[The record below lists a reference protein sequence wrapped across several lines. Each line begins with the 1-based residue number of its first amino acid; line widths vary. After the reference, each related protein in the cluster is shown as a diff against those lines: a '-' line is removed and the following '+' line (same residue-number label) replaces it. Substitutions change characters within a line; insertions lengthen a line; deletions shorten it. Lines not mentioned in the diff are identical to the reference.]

1 MLNRQQLETLRRCQ
15 AALRYHQ
22 LYIYCLFHRLLAA
35 RKLSMANS
43 NQQQQTSVSAGD
55 NNITS
60 RVDIQSLSSSSSSSS
75 NTSNNLL
82 NQSMVDFASLL
93 EIPLFNE
100 LMLVYEIQY
109 NATKD
114 ALKHFLEEQP
124 SLILPLFTNVLW
136 SLLVNPLLAIS
147 PVANLN
153 LFAQDLPTS
162 TGDLQKIAGEMLD
175 KIKEPS
181 NSMQNVINPQQCNQ
195 RAHNQLNNHT
205 DKRTRNIHRAEN
217 QKNSSI
223 LCNVCAKPLKN
234 RAAFVK
240 HRRRHLG
247 ISELAFACGTCDKRC
262 SERRHLAVHCKNKHH
277 EMPSV
282 PSKIGLR
289 NDPEQDMITLNDS
302 TEENPDLVPEVN
314 SMNEKVL
321 VKLWQSDDDKNS
333 IPNGINMSNQ
343 S

>member
-1 MLNRQQLETLRRCQ
+1 
-15 AALRYHQ
+15 
-22 LYIYCLFHRLLAA
+22 
-35 RKLSMANS
+35 MANNS
-43 NQQQQTSVSAGD
+43 QQQQASASTND

-60 RVDIQSLSSSSSSSS
+60 NVDNHPSSSDT
-75 NTSNNLL
+75 NNNLV
-82 NQSMVDFASLL
+82 NQPIVDFASLL

-124 SLILPLFTNVLW
+124 NLILPLFTNVLW
-136 SLLVNPLLAIS
+136 NLLVNPLLAIN
-147 PVANLN
+147 PVTNLN
-153 LFAQDLPTS
+153 LSTQDMPIP
-162 TGDLQKIAGEMLD
+162 TGDLQKIAGEMLN
-175 KIKEPS
+175 KTKTP
-181 NSMQNVINPQQCNQ
+181 NNMQNVINPQRCNQ
-195 RAHNQLNNHT
+195 RVHAQLDNHT
-205 DKRTRNIHRAEN
+205 YKRTRIMNRAEN
-217 QKNSSI
+217 QKNNSI

-277 EMPSV
+277 EMPSA
-282 PSKIGLR
+282 PSKPGFGSNL
-289 NDPEQDMITLNDS
+289 EQDMINLNDS
-302 TEENPDLVPEVN
+302 KEESPDSVPEIN
-314 SMNEKVL
+314 SVNEKVL

-333 IPNGINMSNQ
+333 IPNGRDMCNQ
-343 S
+343 L

>member
-1 MLNRQQLETLRRCQ
+1 MLSLSHQQLEVLRRYR
-15 AALRYHQ
+15 AALHCRQ
-22 LYIYCLFHRLLAA
+22 LYIYSLFHRLLATT
-35 RKLSMANS
+35 KLLMANS
-43 NQQQQTSVSAGD
+43 NQQQHASAFASD
-55 NNITS
+55 NNTTS
-60 RVDIQSLSSSSSSSS
+60 KVDNQPQSS
-75 NTSNNLL
+75 NTSNNLF
-82 NQSMVDFASLL
+82 NQSMIDLASLL

-153 LFAQDLPTS
+153 SSAQDLPIS
-162 TGDLQKIAGEMLD
+162 AEDLQKIVEEMLD
-175 KIKEPS
+175 KTKTPD
-181 NSMQNVINPQQCNQ
+181 NSMQNVPNPQQCNQ
-195 RAHNQLNNHT
+195 RTPNQLNNNT
-205 DKRTRNIHRAEN
+205 DKRTRSANRAEN
-217 QKNSSI
+217 KNSSI

-277 EMPSV
+277 EMPS
-282 PSKIGLR
+282 LR
-289 NDPEQDMITLNDS
+289 NNAEKKDMIILNNSKEESPDS
-302 TEENPDLVPEVN
+302 IPEIKSV
-314 SMNEKVL
+314 NEKVL

-333 IPNGINMSNQ
+333 ISNGTHTFNQ

>member
-1 MLNRQQLETLRRCQ
+1 
-15 AALRYHQ
+15 
-22 LYIYCLFHRLLAA
+22 
-35 RKLSMANS
+35 MANNS
-43 NQQQQTSVSAGD
+43 QQQQASASTND

-60 RVDIQSLSSSSSSSS
+60 NVDNHPSSSDT
-75 NTSNNLL
+75 NNNLV
-82 NQSMVDFASLL
+82 NQPIVDFASLL

-124 SLILPLFTNVLW
+124 NLILPLFTNVLW
-136 SLLVNPLLAIS
+136 NLLVNPLLAIN
-147 PVANLN
+147 PVTNLN
-153 LFAQDLPTS
+153 LSTQDMPIP
-162 TGDLQKIAGEMLD
+162 TGDLQKIAGEMLN
-175 KIKEPS
+175 KTKTP
-181 NSMQNVINPQQCNQ
+181 NNMQNVINPQRCNQ
-195 RAHNQLNNHT
+195 RVHAQLDNHT
-205 DKRTRNIHRAEN
+205 YKRTRIMNRAEN
-217 QKNSSI
+217 KNNSI

-277 EMPSV
+277 EMPSA
-282 PSKIGLR
+282 PSKPGFGSNL
-289 NDPEQDMITLNDS
+289 EQDMINLNDS
-302 TEENPDLVPEVN
+302 KEESPDSVPEIN
-314 SMNEKVL
+314 SVNEKVL

-333 IPNGINMSNQ
+333 IPNGRDMCNQ
-343 S
+343 L

>member
-1 MLNRQQLETLRRCQ
+1 MLSLSHLQLEVLRRYRV
-15 AALRYHQ
+15 ALHYRQ
-22 LYIYCLFHRLLAA
+22 LYISFLFHRLLAA
-35 RKLSMANS
+35 TKLLMANS
-43 NQQQQTSVSAGD
+43 NQQQHTSVFASD
-55 NNITS
+55 NNSTS
-60 RVDIQSLSSSSSSSS
+60 KVDNQPQSS
-75 NTSNNLL
+75 NTSNNFL
-82 NQSMVDFASLL
+82 NQSMIDLASLL

-124 SLILPLFTNVLW
+124 NLILPLFTNVLW

-153 LFAQDLPTS
+153 LSAQDLPIS
-162 TGDLQKIAGEMLD
+162 ADDLQKIMGEMLD
-175 KIKEPS
+175 KIKTAN
-181 NSMQNVINPQQCNQ
+181 NSMQNVPNPQQCNQ
-195 RAHNQLNNHT
+195 RVPNQLNNNT
-205 DKRTRNIHRAEN
+205 DKRTRSANRTEN
-217 QKNSSI
+217 KNSSI

-277 EMPSV
+277 EMPS
-282 PSKIGLR
+282 LR
-289 NDPEQDMITLNDS
+289 SNAEKKDMIILSNSKEESPDS
-302 TEENPDLVPEVN
+302 VPETRSV
-314 SMNEKVL
+314 NEKVL
-321 VKLWQSDDDKNS
+321 VKLWQSNDDKNS
-333 IPNGINMSNQ
+333 ISNGTHKFNQ